1 MQMFRLCLRAKEV
14 SPMEAVLLKS
24 VFPVEAV
31 LLKPVSPV
39 EAVRLKRVAPS
50 RQQPRG
56 AHQQMRVLPWW
67 RWTSSREEKFQGST
81 PQRSHDR

>member
-1 MQMFRLCLRAKEV
+1 MQMFRLCPRAKKV

-24 VFPVEAV
+24 VSPVEAV

-56 AHQQMRVLPWW
+56 THQQIHVLPWW
-67 RWTSSREEKFQGST
+67 RWTLSREEKSQ
-81 PQRSHDR
+81 

>member
-1 MQMFRLCLRAKEV
+1 MQMFRLCPRAKKV

-24 VFPVEAV
+24 VSPVEAV

-39 EAVRLKRVAPS
+39 EAALLKRVAPT

-56 AHQQMRVLPWW
+56 VHQQMRVLLWW
-67 RWTSSREEKFQGST
+67 RWISSRAEKF
-81 PQRSHDR
+81 R